1 MRISRVLA
9 IIVLAVV
16 ALGVVWWFF
25 LRTRPGTVKD
35 EALLAGRTAE
45 SLAGADEDYFHA
57 MDNGVSENPEA
68 VRIAMTPFM
77 PGITTNEAMQRF
89 VIGRN
94 NWNVWSGGNDR
105 LWDKFN
111 GLSFGT
117 LDLLKTVSGHPKMKY
132 GRRNRWRYLGLVN
145 EPCFQAPKKA
155 RADRYGLWLD
165 ERKPGCGP
173 DPFENEAK
181 YRGVKFGARGKNM
194 PVGSYYGY
202 ASGVLGLRLFPNP
215 AFDEEA
221 QKHWDAERYYT
232 DPSYYNDK
240 SLVKP
245 YRVGMSCGF
254 CHISHNPT
262 RPPANPEEPEYTNL
276 SSNPGAQ
283 YFWVDRIF
291 VWNPDERNFAYQLF
305 HTSKPGALDTSL
317 VSSDQI
323 NNPRTMNAVYN
334 LPARMEMARRW
345 HEDQLCCEELN
356 NKQFNDYPFIKPN
369 SVLRDFY
376 VKPDEEKPAK
386 TYTPRVLKDG
396 SDSVGALGALNRVY
410 INIGLFSEEWL
421 LHFLPILGGPKITPI
436 RIADA
441 QKNSS
446 YWNATEAQTPDVA
459 LFFLASAKPDL
470 LRDAPN
476 GASYINQA
484 QADAGKKVFVEYCAR
499 CHSSLLPDR
508 AYKDF
513 FKSECNGPN
522 YLKCWNDYWQWT
534 KTAEFKQTMSQRAA
548 QADFDTEK
556 NAFTT
561 DVRIPVTL
569 LETNACSPLA
579 TNALDG
585 DIWSDFAS
593 QSYKNLPAVGKVRV
607 QHPVTGAVSEYEMPG
622 GGRGYTRPPSL
633 VSVWSTAP
641 FLLNNE
647 LGEFHWRG
655 DVPARMASFD
665 DSIRKLLWPEL
676 REGAEQVLTRSGLSH
691 PGKID
696 RLPEKAYLIT
706 APGYFPGFLQWLPK
720 SKTAQRTLPNVFAD
734 DPMLGGTVKLGPF
747 PKGTPISLVSN
758 INLQELLGVAKFG
771 IGMQRYLES
780 VDPND
785 SDEETARKFAPLV
798 PQLLEI
804 SKCRDYIVNKGHYF
818 GTQYLPPSERE
829 RALTDAEK
837 LALIEYLKTL

>member
-1 MRISRVLA
+1 MRMLRMVVVIVVLA
-9 IIVLAVV
+9 LVAVG
-16 ALGVVWWFF
+16 LIWWFF

-45 SLAGADEDYFHA
+45 SLAGADEDFFRD
-57 MDNGVSENPEA
+57 MDNGISRNPEA
-68 VRIAMTPFM
+68 VRAALEPFM
-77 PGITTNEAMQRF
+77 PQISTQEAMQRF
-89 VIGRN
+89 VRGRN

-105 LWDKFN
+105 LWDGLN
-111 GLSFGT
+111 GISFGT
-117 LDLLKTVSGHPKMKY
+117 LDLLKTVSSHPSMKKY
-132 GRRNRWRYLGLVN
+132 GRRNRWQYLGLVN
-145 EPCFQAPKKA
+145 EPCFQAPKKG

-181 YRGVKFGARGKNM
+181 YPGVKIGARGKNL

-215 AFDEEA
+215 EFDEEA
-221 QKHWDAERYYT
+221 QKKWDPERYYT

-240 SLVKP
+240 NLKKP

-262 RPPANPEEPEYTNL
+262 KPPANPEEPEYVNL

-291 VWNPDERNFAYQLF
+291 VWNTDEKNFAYQLF
-305 HTSKPGALDTSL
+305 HTSKPGALDTSF

-323 NNPRTMNAVYN
+323 NNPRTMNAIYN
-334 LPARMEMARRW
+334 FPARMEMARRW
-345 HEDQLCCEELN
+345 HEDSLCCEELG
-356 NKQFNDYPFIKPN
+356 NKQFNDYPYIKEN
-369 SVLRDFY
+369 SALRAFY
-376 VKPDEEKPAK
+376 DPK
-386 TYTPRVLKDG
+386 TKKSWTPRVLKDG

-421 LHFLPILGGPKITPI
+421 LHFLPLLGGPKITPI

-441 QKNSS
+441 EKNSS
-446 YWNATEAQTPDVA
+446 YWKATEEQTPDVA

-470 LRDAPN
+470 LKDAPN
-476 GASYINQA
+476 GPAYMDASQVTR
-484 QADAGKKVFVEYCAR
+484 GKVVFAERCAR
-499 CHSSLLPDR
+499 CHSSLLPEK
-508 AYKDF
+508 AYTEH
-513 FKSECNGPN
+513 FKSECNGEK
-522 YLKCWNDYWQWT
+522 YLECWEKYWKWT
-534 KTAEFKQTMSQRAA
+534 KTAEFRQAMVQRAF
-548 QADFDTEK
+548 QPDFDTEK

-593 QSYKNLPAVGKVRV
+593 QSYKQLPSVGKVRM
-607 QHPVTGAVSEYEMPG
+607 QHPVTGAISEYEMPA

-641 FLLNNE
+641 FFVNNT
-647 LGEFHWRG
+647 LGKFYWRG

-665 DSIRKLLWPEL
+665 DSIRKLLWPER
-676 REGAEQVLTRSGLSH
+676 REGGEQVLTMSGLSH
-691 PGKID
+691 PGLIE
-696 RLPEKAYLIT
+696 RLPEKAYLLT
-706 APGYFPGFLQWLPK
+706 EPGYLPGFVQWLPK
-720 SKTAQRTLPNVFAD
+720 SAIAQRALPNVMRD
-734 DPMLGGTVKLGPF
+734 GRIQLGPF
-747 PKGTPISLVSN
+747 PKGTPVSLISNV
-758 INLQELLGVAKFG
+758 NLQELGGVLKFG
-771 IGMQRYLES
+771 IGLQRYLEA
-780 VDPND
+780 VNPDD
-785 SDEETARKFAPLV
+785 SDEVTARKFAPLV
-798 PQLLEI
+798 PNLIEI

-818 GTQYLPPSERE
+818 GTQYLPASEGE
-829 RALTDAEK
+829 PGLSDADK